1 MTEVWYRWADAL
13 SRRCKEITGSITTI
27 TTNVTNV
34 TTLITNLTTIVNNIA
49 ATPTP
54 YRANISG
61 AVSIDLSTITPTGTR
76 TLHLTLVGNVSS
88 FALTNPVD
96 GALYGIRLI
105 QDATGGRTFSGMPA
119 ACKSHNGLRPTY
131 STGANEVD
139 YHGLHWGATEGTYM
153 WTWHLK
159 TA

>member
-1 MTEVWYRWADAL
+1 MPLIQAIAGYRPRKLLYVDQGQQVPPPDPPDL
-13 SRRCKEITGSITTI
+13 SLYE
-27 TTNVTNV
+27 
-34 TTLITNLTTIVNNIA
+34 
-49 ATPTP
+49 TP

-61 AVSIDLSTITPTGTR
+61 AVSIDLAAIVTR
-76 TLHLTLVGNVSS
+76 TLHLTLVGNVTS
-88 FALTNPVD
+88 FALTNPTD

-105 QDATGGRTFSGMPA
+105 QDATGGRTFSGMPS
-119 ACKSHNGLRPTY
+119 ACKSHNGLRPPY